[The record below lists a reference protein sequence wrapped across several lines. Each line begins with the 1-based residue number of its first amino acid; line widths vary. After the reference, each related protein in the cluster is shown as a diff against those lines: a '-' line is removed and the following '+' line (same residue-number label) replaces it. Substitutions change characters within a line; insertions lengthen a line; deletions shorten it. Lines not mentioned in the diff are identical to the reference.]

1 MINLEPSF
9 ISIPKCLPEAL
20 AKVSTGERN
29 AISTFLVLKAINE
42 SGKFILR
49 ESIKNGKEPTYK
61 IAANIADAV
70 AKLCKQSSKTVYNHI
85 EYFLSENLATV
96 NGKILHLCT
105 YDELCQ
111 HFGLQHSGRSR
122 YRVKPTHRKISH
134 ILEIIALNQYK
145 ELCKRTW
152 KSKTERDTNLKKE
165 LENVVGNKNFSFSGA
180 VWHSQ
185 QAAILSRGVLFDEDE
200 LFILM
205 QNRADFEINYKSI
218 SLLFGYTSKGAVAYL
233 KRKWIANDIAEV
245 QPRCYELDYDLFS
258 KSANRKIAQDIAGK
272 IGAVIWDNK
281 SRTVCFKTCDAIT
294 AKNWNERTITPE
306 NSAFWKAEI
315 EKQLK
320 KTHHE
325 AA

>member
-49 ESIKNGKEPTYK
+49 ESIKKGKEPVYK

-70 AKLCKQSSKTVYNHI
+70 AQLCKQSSKTVYNHI
-85 EYFLSENLATV
+85 DYFLSEKLAVV
-96 NGKILHLCT
+96 NGEILHLCT
-105 YDELCQ
+105 YDELCK

-134 ILEIIALNQYK
+134 IIEVIALQQYK
-145 ELCKRTW
+145 DFCKQTW
-152 KSKTERDTNLKKE
+152 KFKTENNPALKIE
-165 LENVVGNKNFSFSGA
+165 LQNVVGKEGFSFSGA

-185 QAAILSRGVLFDEDE
+185 QAAILSKGLHFDEDE
-200 LFILM
+200 MFVLM

-218 SLLFGYTSKGAVAYL
+218 SKLFGYESKGAVAYL
-233 KRKWIANDIAEV
+233 KRKWAANDLADIK
-245 QPRCYELDYDLFS
+245 PRCYKLDYDLFS

-281 SRTVCFKTCDAIT
+281 SHTVCFKTCDAIT
-294 AKNWNERTITPE
+294 VKNWNERTITPE
-306 NSAFWKAEI
+306 NTAFWKAEI
-315 EKQLK
+315 ENRLK